1 MEDLH
6 PSVIIGVLAMAALYI
21 GAVRLTGRKVA
32 RWQAA
37 AFAGALIVILLSLCG
52 PLDELEDDRLF
63 VAHMAQHLM
72 LCLAMPPLL
81 LLGLTD
87 WMVRPFLLN
96 RWIRPLSHLLCN
108 PLVAFLI
115 YNAMLVAVHSPGL
128 YDLMCHDDAVH
139 IAFHLLMMATGVML
153 WWPLLSPLPE
163 LPRLSYPAQILYLF
177 ALLIPMAG
185 VAAPVSF
192 ATSVIYP
199 WYLEGPH
206 PFGLAPLADQVAGG
220 LLMWV
225 GAGFYIICVATLIFY
240 QWAQRDDCDD
250 PIMREKRNEKREN
263 RGREEKRP
271 GREMQS
277 PAVPF

>member
-6 PSVIIGVLAMAALYI
+6 PSVIIGVLALAAMYI
-21 GAVRLTGRKVA
+21 GAVRVTRRRVTLF
-32 RWQAA
+32 QAA

-72 LCLAMPPLL
+72 LCLVMPPLL

-87 WMVRPFLLN
+87 WMVRPLLLN
-96 RWIRPLSHLLCN
+96 RWIGPLARVLCN
-108 PLVAFLI
+108 PLVAFLA
-115 YNAMLVAVHSPGL
+115 YNAMLVAVHGPRL
-128 YDLMCHDDAVH
+128 YDLMCRNDAVH
-139 IAFHLLMMATGVML
+139 ITIHLVMMAAGVML
-153 WWPLLSPLPE
+153 WWPLFSPLPE

-177 ALLIPMAG
+177 LLLIPMAA
-185 VAAPVSF
+185 VAAPISF

-206 PFGLAPLADQVAGG
+206 PFGITPLADQVAGG

-225 GAGFYIICVATLIFY
+225 GAGFYVICVATLIFY

-250 PIMREKRNEKREN
+250 PLVRQRLDLHAAKSR
-263 RGREEKRP
+263 
-271 GREMQS
+271 
-277 PAVPF
+277 

>member
-63 VAHMAQHLM
+63 VAHMVQHLL
-72 LCLAMPPLL
+72 LCLAMPPLF

-87 WMVRPFLLN
+87 WMVRPLVLN
-96 RWIRPLSHLLCN
+96 RVVHPLARLLFN
-108 PLVAFLI
+108 PLVAFLL
-115 YNAMLVAVHSPGL
+115 YNGTLVAVHSPGL
-128 YDLMCHDDAVH
+128 YDLMCRNDAVH

-163 LPRLSYPAQILYLF
+163 LPRLSYPAQLLYLF
-177 ALLIPMAG
+177 LLLIPMAG
-185 VAAPVSF
+185 VAAPISF

-199 WYLEGPH
+199 WYLAGPH
-206 PFGLAPLADQVAGG
+206 PSGITPLADQVAGG

-250 PIMREKRNEKREN
+250 PVIR
-263 RGREEKRP
+263 
-271 GREMQS
+271 QS
-277 PAVPF
+277 LELQRAK

>member
-96 RWIRPLSHLLCN
+96 RWIRPLSDLLCN

-177 ALLIPMAG
+177 RAADSDGWGGGASLLRHLGNLSLVPG
-185 VAAPVSF
+185 RP
-192 ATSVIYP
+192 
-199 WYLEGPH
+199 
-206 PFGLAPLADQVAGG
+206 APLRHCAACRPGRRWTTD
-220 LLMWV
+220 V
-225 GAGFYIICVATLIFY
+225 GRCGVLHYM
-240 QWAQRDDCDD
+240 RGD
-250 PIMREKRNEKREN
+250 PDILPMGAARRLRRPHNERKEKREKRK
-263 RGREEKRP
+263 
-271 GREMQS
+271 
-277 PAVPF
+277 